1 MIKTETK
8 IAGPTNDIVFKIF
21 FKKNREMLNLV
32 IKEVIGID
40 IEKASIEFLDTET
53 QGNFIDDKIT
63 RFDLRVKLPGGKVV
77 YIEMQNVKQKEL
89 LNRMDFYLARVLTE
103 QMQVSGKYQNLK
115 SVYGIFFLNYN
126 SEEFN
131 KMFTKLEICDKLNL
145 EKTYDN
151 RTMYVINL
159 KQVEEDKRFD
169 EDFIRLLKFITLE
182 SSKEMSDMAR
192 VNDKF
197 EKAYKLVQDINADP
211 EYRDYIWQ
219 KEKDKWDKE
228 AELDYALSEGHEKGK
243 AEGILEGKAEGILE
257 GKAENTKELV
267 LKMHQNNLDLETIS
281 KITQMP
287 IEEINSI
294 IE

>member
-1 MIKTETK
+1 MTKTETK

-40 IEKASIEFLDTET
+40 IENASIEFLDTET
-53 QGNFIDDKIT
+53 QGEFKDDKIA
-63 RFDLRVKLPGGKVV
+63 RFDLRVKLEDGKVV
-77 YIEMQNVKQKEL
+77 YIEMQNVKQEEL
-89 LNRMDFYLARVLTE
+89 LNRMDFYLARTLTD
-103 QMQVSGKYQNLK
+103 QMQVAGKYKNLK

-151 RTMYVINL
+151 RTMYIINL
-159 KQVEEDKRFD
+159 KKVEEDKRFD
-169 EDFIRLLKFITLE
+169 EDFIRLLRFIGLK

-192 VNDKF
+192 LNEKF

-211 EYRDYIWQ
+211 EYKDYIWQ
-219 KEKDKWDKE
+219 KEKDAWDK
-228 AELDYALSEGHEKGK
+228 ASELDYALTEGLKQGLK
-243 AEGILEGKAEGILE
+243 EGKEEQNKETILR
-257 GKAENTKELV
+257 
-267 LKMHQNNLDLETIS
+267 MHDLNYSSEEIS
-281 KITQMP
+281 KITQIS

-294 IE
+294 ID